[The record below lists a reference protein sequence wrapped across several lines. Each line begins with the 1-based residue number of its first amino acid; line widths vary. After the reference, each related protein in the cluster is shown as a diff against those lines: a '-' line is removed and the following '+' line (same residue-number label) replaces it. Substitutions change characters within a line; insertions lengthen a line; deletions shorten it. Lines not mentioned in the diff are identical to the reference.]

1 MLEEWLEYVQRED
14 TSFRFKVNNIN
25 EKKNRDTDKINQ
37 IFGSIILDNIVGY
50 DTAKKISEKIGWNRT
65 VERFVS
71 PRISKIN
78 NMKKGKFG
86 EMLESTVLEE
96 FFDFVIPIKK
106 WKYAITSDQSLPS
119 TDIVAIKKNDSDV
132 TEISFVESKLTT
144 GDSKRPI
151 SEAYKQ
157 LVENRDKGFS
167 EILDF
172 IILRLHDEQ
181 SPLAEMFIEYC
192 FKKDTRNDTYRV
204 AVTCDTDKWDDK
216 SLKKL
221 DTIPKPMSDLTID
234 VIRIK
239 TLETIVNGVYKKK
252 GWNVIE

>member
-50 DTAKKISEKIGWNRT
+50 DTAKKISESMGWNKT
-65 VERFVS
+65 VEKLVS
-71 PRISKIN
+71 PRIPKTN

-86 EMLESTVLEE
+86 EILESKILEE

-119 TDIVAIKKNDSDV
+119 TDIVAIKKNDSGV
-132 TEISFVESKLTT
+132 TEISFIESKLTT
-144 GDSKRPI
+144 DNGTGPI
-151 SEAYKQ
+151 LKAYEQ
-157 LVENRDKGFS
+157 LVQDRDKGFS
-167 EILDF
+167 EILNF
-172 IILRLHDEQ
+172 ITCRLLDEK
-181 SPLAEMFIEYC
+181 SSLAEMFIEYG
-192 FKKDTRNDTYRV
+192 FKKDIQNDTYRI
-204 AVTCDTDKWDDK
+204 AVTCDTDKWNDR
-216 SLKKL
+216 SLKL
-221 DTIPKPMSDLTID
+221 NTILKPMSDLTID

-239 TLETIVNGVYKKK
+239 TLETIVNGVYEKK